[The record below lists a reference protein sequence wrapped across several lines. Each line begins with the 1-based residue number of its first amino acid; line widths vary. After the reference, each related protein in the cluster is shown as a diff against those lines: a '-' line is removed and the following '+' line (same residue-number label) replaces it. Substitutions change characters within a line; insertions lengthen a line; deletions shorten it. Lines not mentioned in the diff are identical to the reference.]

1 MHETPPEILERS
13 QVIKK
18 LRELLEKGVSAPENL
33 DFLATFFERKE
44 AEIKT
49 HRDLIL
55 FNVYRGEIYQ
65 EAGYI
70 QQAEINFLSA
80 YEQARDEGDVGLAAD
95 IAAKLGALPP
105 Y

>member
-33 DFLATFFERKE
+33 DFLATFFERKG
-44 AEIKT
+44 AEVKT

-55 FNVYRGEIYQ
+55 FNVYRGEIYR

-70 QQAEINFLSA
+70 EQAEDNFLSA
-80 YEQARDEGDVGLAAD
+80 HKQAGYEGDVGLAAD
-95 IAAKLGALPP
+95 IAAKLDALPP